1 MSRKVNT
8 EFEALMALASKRC
21 RDESELQAIR
31 KAFDLASNAHSNVLT
46 HTGEPYI
53 LRSVDVARIVLEKVG
68 LGYKSICA
76 ALLMDVPGN
85 LYYTLDDIRLGFGDK
100 IAQLVEGLQNIN
112 KILASN
118 NASVSLGKDEESE
131 RQAENFKRVLLTLGD
146 DVRVV
151 LIKLADRLQ
160 DCRHLD
166 TLPRAKRDRILSET
180 MFIFIPLA
188 HRLGLYSIKSEMENY
203 WLKYEQ
209 PQAYTDIMSRID
221 KDVLARTRDVDEFI
235 APINAALTE
244 KGYAF
249 EIKKRI
255 KTPCSIWYKMKNKGV
270 PYEQIYDIYAV
281 RIIFDPA
288 SPQTEREQAYAI
300 YSIITRMYTDKPS
313 RTRDWIKQPKTNGY
327 EALHC
332 TLMSK
337 AGIWVEVQIR
347 SRRMDDIA
355 EKGIAAHWSYKKDG
369 YLSEA
374 GSDVDNWLVKIQEI
388 LGSGDINSL
397 EMLDIIQ
404 DDILPNE
411 IVVFTPMGEQ
421 LSIPKGSTAL
431 DFAYRIHTNIGNSA
445 IAAKVNMKLAPLS
458 RKLKAGDQVEIITA
472 RNASPKTSWLSFL
485 HTGSARR
492 KVLEYIKANDPEALQ
507 LAENMISRKPEE
519 VSIRVNLLGINH
531 PGLAEE
537 IVNALKKIDG
547 IEDVS
552 ISELQ

>member
-1 MSRKVNT
+1 MSRNVNT
-8 EFEALMALASKRC
+8 EFEALMALSEKRC
-21 RDESELQAIR
+21 RDAGELQAIR
-31 KAFDLASNAHSNVLT
+31 KAFEIASDAHRNVLS

-53 LRSVDVARIVLEKVG
+53 LRCIDVARIVVEKVG
-68 LGYKSICA
+68 LGYKSICS

-85 LYYTLDDIRLGFGDK
+85 LYYTLDDVRMHFGDK
-100 IAQLVEGLQNIN
+100 IAQLVEGLQNIK
-112 KILASN
+112 KILASTD
-118 NASVSLGKDEESE
+118 AGAAGEDEESE

-146 DVRVV
+146 DVRVL

-160 DCRHLD
+160 DCRTLG
-166 TLPRAKRDRILSET
+166 TLPWKKRDKILSET

-209 PQAYTDIMSRID
+209 PAAYQEIMGRID
-221 KDVLARTRDVDEFI
+221 KDVSERTRDVDDFI
-235 APINAALTE
+235 APIKSALSE
-244 KGYAF
+244 RSYRF

-255 KTPCSIWYKMKNKGV
+255 KTPYSIWYKMKNKHV

-281 RIIFDPA
+281 RIIYDPV
-288 SPQTEREQAYAI
+288 SPETEREQAYAI
-300 YSIITRMYTDKPS
+300 YSIITQMYTDKPS
-313 RTRDWIKQPKTNGY
+313 RMRDWIKQPKSNGY

-355 EKGIAAHWSYKKDG
+355 EKGIAAHWSYKNDG

-374 GSDVDNWLVKIQEI
+374 GREVDNWLEKIQEI

-411 IVVFTPMGEQ
+411 IVVFTPKGEQ
-421 LSIPKGSTAL
+421 RSIPKGSTAL
-431 DFAYRIHTNIGNSA
+431 DFAYRIHTNVGNSA

-458 RKLKAGDQVEIITA
+458 HKLKAGDQVEILTA
-472 RNASPKTSWLSFL
+472 RNACPKTSWLSFL
-485 HTGSARR
+485 YTRSARR
-492 KVLEYIKANDPEALQ
+492 KVLDYIRANAPEDMKA
-507 LAENMISRKPEE
+507 AEDILKQKPEE
-519 VSIRVNLLGINH
+519 VAMRITLRGINR
-531 PGLAEE
+531 PGLASE
-537 IVNALKKIDG
+537 IESALKKING
-547 IEDVS
+547 IEEVA
-552 ISELQ
+552 ISDL